1 MSSIEQAVCNDIL
14 RGLSDLEA
22 ELIAVYQFGSTV
34 RGDETDASDLDLAI
48 LAHRPLPN
56 LERWDLQEEIA
67 VQIHR
72 DVDRTDP

>member
-1 MSSIEQAVCNDIL
+1 MGIL
-14 RGLSDLEA
+14 QDVEP
-22 ELIAVYQFGSTV
+22 ELVAVYQFGSTV
-34 RGDETDASDLDLAI
+34 RDDENDASDLDLAV
-48 LAHRPLPN
+48 LARRPLPN